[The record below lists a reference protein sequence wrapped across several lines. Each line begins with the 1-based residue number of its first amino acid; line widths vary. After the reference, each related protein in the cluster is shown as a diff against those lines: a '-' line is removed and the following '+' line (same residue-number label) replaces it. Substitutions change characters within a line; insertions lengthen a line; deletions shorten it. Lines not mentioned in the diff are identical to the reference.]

1 MKEIIFSSSYA
12 VCKSFLIHMLIRQY
26 FYVRHIIVFPNIIL
40 RVGLQG
46 IVNINKLSLVC
57 NHLKNIRRISTFRAK
72 VDPYISVSGSCIPI
86 PTKAC

>member
-1 MKEIIFSSSYA
+1 MQIILNSLQRY
-12 VCKSFLIHMLIRQY
+12 VNTTI
-26 FYVRHIIVFPNIIL
+26 FYVGHIIVFPNIVL

-72 VDPYISVSGSCIPI
+72 VDPYISVSGSCIPTNESLLI
-86 PTKAC
+86 I